1 MKRTLALLL
10 ALALLPLL
18 TACPSLPD
26 PPTETTAEPIA
37 GPGLKLPTLAE
48 LSANWA
54 WGTANGSGEAPAATH
69 LAVIGYPKDC
79 DFGKLDLAVGPFG
92 QAKVKYAGEKK
103 GDDSITPWYFASY
116 DRVTGPYFAFE
127 QPAAVVNWEPIFL
140 VDSSALGGG
149 LVPLESKYF
158 RDPDDFDA
166 PSYPPASAADIADA
180 EGLHPGRRIEES
192 QLLAVAADGTRVCMF
207 RYENLA
213 QEGLFAI
220 VCFDGAKVLAVDYT
234 TGNVD
239 EDGAGWRVDLEPDEV
254 GLLEPVLLCRTQE
267 GILLFVAWSAP
278 EGMGQ
283 LTLREKDGALKAFD
297 LGGYAYDPWDDKFY
311 LYEYEED
318 EG

>member
-1 MKRTLALLL
+1 MKRTLTLLL

-18 TACPSLPD
+18 TACPGPPEPPGD
-26 PPTETTAEPIA
+26 PTAETTTEPVA
-37 GPGLKLPTLAE
+37 VPGLKLPGFAE
-48 LSANWA
+48 FTANWA
-54 WGTANGSGEAPAATH
+54 WGAANGSGEAPAATH
-69 LAVIGYPKDC
+69 LAVIGYPEDC

-103 GDDSITPWYFASY
+103 GDDSIEPWYFASY
-116 DRVTGPYFAFE
+116 ERVTGPYFAFE
-127 QPAAVVNWEPIFL
+127 QPAAVTGWEPVFL
-140 VDSSALGGG
+140 MDSSTLGDG
-149 LVPLESKYF
+149 LIALESKY
-158 RDPDDFDA
+158 DSEDYA
-166 PSYPPASAADIADA
+166 YPPASAADIAEA
-180 EGLHPGRRIEES
+180 GTLHPGRRIEES
-192 QLLAVAADGTRVCMF
+192 QLLAVAEDGARVCMF

-220 VCFDGAKVLAVDYT
+220 VCFDGGKALAIDYT
-234 TGNVD
+234 TNNVD

-297 LGGYAYDPWDDKFY
+297 LGGYDYDPWGDKFY